1 MDNKRIKELMMG
13 FSQDQLKS
21 YLDKDILES
30 LLEWNSDEGVYTK
43 AKLIEMILTIKGV
56 STILKDKNFRKELL
70 KRFDPDLFEQ
80 YKPLLPIEY
89 ADETDI
95 EKIIESIISQP
106 WKGSEITTIIFL
118 GHLGYKVEDIFD
130 NSKKDEKAISQLK
143 SYGKFYE
150 LLDYQYIIRQK
161 VLTKLNSDDDLVRL
175 LIHMPTGTG
184 KTKTA
189 MHIISNYFSYSLM
202 KKGLIL
208 WVAHTKELLDQAYET
223 FCNVWSYIGNGEANI
238 YRNYDNFDVSNE
250 MEFNGIMICSI
261 QKLIQMPQS
270 NADLYKILKQDLKL
284 IVYDEAHKAAAE
296 KSKMIIEDLMTRKG
310 GLLDRSLIGLSATPG
325 RTSLDSFD
333 NKLLSSMFGDC
344 LISID
349 TQLMN
354 EVNYSRSFALN
365 MEVPRDIIK
374 YFQDRKVLSKVTKE
388 ELSYDNDISEDDLN
402 RMKIVTNRN
411 GYEDFSEDSLKVI
424 AQSKNRN
431 LKILQKLFDLNNKN
445 IPTIVFACS
454 VKHAQLLS
462 AMLSVQGVK
471 NVCVFGNMPPNERK
485 AAIERFKNRDN
496 DCNIIIN
503 YEVLTTG
510 FDSTNIQCVFI
521 TRPTQSVVLYSQM
534 LGRGLRGPKMGGNE
548 TCLLIDVKD
557 NLTKYD
563 ENLAFSYFNN
573 YWGGR

>member
-1 MDNKRIKELMMG
+1 MDNKVIKKLMMG
-13 FSQDQLKS
+13 FSQEQLKG
-21 YLDKDILES
+21 YLDRDILES

-43 AKLIEMILTIKGV
+43 TKLIEMILTIKGV
-56 STILKDKNFRKELL
+56 STLLKDKNFRRELL
-70 KRFDPDLFEQ
+70 KRFDTNLIEEYRCFFQDEIKGKDDL
-80 YKPLLPIEY
+80 
-89 ADETDI
+89 
-95 EKIIESIISQP
+95 EKIIEMIISHP
-106 WKGSEITTIIFL
+106 WKESDIVTEIFL
-118 GHLGYKVEDIFD
+118 GHIGYKPEDIFD
-130 NSKKDEKAISQLK
+130 NSKKEEKAISQLH

-161 VLTKLNSDDDLVRL
+161 VLTKLNSDEDLVRL

-189 MHIISNYFSYSLM
+189 MHIISNYYSYSLN

-208 WVAHTKELLDQAYET
+208 WIAHTKELLDQAYET
-223 FCNVWSYIGNGEANI
+223 FCNVWSYIGNGETNI
-238 YRNYDNFDVSNE
+238 YRNYDIFDVSNE
-250 MEFNGIMICSI
+250 TEFNGIMICSI
-261 QKLIQMPQS
+261 QKLTMIFQS
-270 NADLYKILKQDLKL
+270 NKDLYNTIKRDLKL

-296 KSKMIIEDLMTRKG
+296 KSKITIEDLMTRKD

-349 TQLMN
+349 TKLMN
-354 EVNYSRSFALN
+354 EVNYSRSYAIN
-365 MEVPRDIIK
+365 MEVPKDIIK
-374 YFQDRKVLSKVTKE
+374 YFQDRKVLSNVMKE
-388 ELSYDNDISEDDLN
+388 EITYNNDISADD
-402 RMKIVTNRN
+402 MKKMRIVTNRN
-411 GYEDFSEDSLKVI
+411 GYDDFSEESLKVI
-424 AQSKNRN
+424 AHSKNRN
-431 LKILQKLFDLNNKN
+431 LKILQKLYDLNNKD

-471 NVCVFGNMPPNERK
+471 NVCVFGNMPANERK
-485 AAIERFKNRDN
+485 ASIEKFKNKDD

-510 FDSTNIQCVFI
+510 FDSTNIECVFI

-548 TCLLIDVKD
+548 TCLLIDIKD
-557 NLTKYD
+557 NLTKYN
-563 ENLAFSYFNN
+563 EHLAFSYFNN

>member
-1 MDNKRIKELMMG
+1 
-13 FSQDQLKS
+13 
-21 YLDKDILES
+21 
-30 LLEWNSDEGVYTK
+30 
-43 AKLIEMILTIKGV
+43 MILTIKGV
-56 STILKDKNFRKELL
+56 SILLKEKNFRKELL
-70 KRFDPDLFEQ
+70 KRFDPNLIDEYRCLFQVKIKNNEDVEN
-80 YKPLLPIEY
+80 LIEM
-89 ADETDI
+89 
-95 EKIIESIISQP
+95 IISHP
-106 WKGSEITTIIFL
+106 WKESDIITETFL

-130 NSKKDEKAISQLK
+130 NSKKEEKAISQLQ

-189 MHIISNYFSYSLM
+189 MHIISNYYSYSLN
-202 KKGLIL
+202 KKGLVL

-223 FCNVWSYIGNGEANI
+223 FCNVWSYIGNGETNI
-238 YRNYDNFDVSNE
+238 YRNYDTFDVNNE
-250 MEFNGIMICSI
+250 TELNGIMICSI
-261 QKLIQMPQS
+261 QKLALMFQS
-270 NADLYKILKQDLKL
+270 NKNLYNTIKRDLKL

-296 KSKMIIEDLMTRKG
+296 KSRMVIEDLMTRKNK
-310 GLLDRSLIGLSATPG
+310 LLDRSLIGLSATPG

-349 TQLMN
+349 TKLMN
-354 EVNYSRSFALN
+354 EVNYSRSYALN
-365 MEVPRDIIK
+365 MEAPKDIIR
-374 YFQDRKVLSKVTKE
+374 YFQDRKVLSNVSKE
-388 ELSYDNDISEDDLN
+388 ELTYDNDISVDD
-402 RMKIVTNRN
+402 MKKMIIVTNRN
-411 GYEDFSEDSLKVI
+411 GYDDFSEESLKVI
-424 AQSKNRN
+424 AQSRNRN
-431 LKILQKLFDLNNKN
+431 LKILQKLYDLNNKN

-462 AMLSVQGVK
+462 AMLSVQGIK
-471 NVCVFGNMPPNERK
+471 NVCIFGNMPANERK
-485 AAIERFKNRDN
+485 TAIEKFKNRD
-496 DCNIIIN
+496 DECNIIIN

-510 FDSTNIQCVFI
+510 FDSTNIECVFI
-521 TRPTQSVVLYSQM
+521 TRPTQSIVLYSQM

-548 TCLLIDVKD
+548 TCLLIDIKD
-557 NLTKYD
+557 NLSKYD

>member
-1 MDNKRIKELMMG
+1 MDNKVIKKLMMG
-13 FSQDQLKS
+13 FSQEQLKS

-43 AKLIEMILTIKGV
+43 TKLIEMILTIKGV
-56 STILKDKNFRKELL
+56 STLLKDKNFRRELL
-70 KRFDPDLFEQ
+70 KRFDTNL
-80 YKPLLPIEY
+80 IEEY
-89 ADETDI
+89 RYFFQDKIKDNDNP
-95 EKIIESIISQP
+95 EKIIEMIISHP
-106 WKGSEITTIIFL
+106 WKESDMVTEIFL
-118 GHLGYKVEDIFD
+118 GHLGYKIEDIFD
-130 NSKKDEKAISQLK
+130 NSKKEEKDISQLH

-161 VLTKLNSDDDLVRL
+161 VLTKLNSDEDLVRL

-189 MHIISNYFSYSLM
+189 MHIISNYYSYSLN

-208 WVAHTKELLDQAYET
+208 WIAHTKELLDQAYET
-223 FCNVWSYIGNGEANI
+223 FCNVWSYIGNGETNI
-238 YRNYDNFDVSNE
+238 YRNYDIFDVSNE
-250 MEFNGIMICSI
+250 TEFNGIMICSI
-261 QKLIQMPQS
+261 QKLTMMFQS
-270 NADLYKILKQDLKL
+270 NKDLYNTIKRDLKL

-296 KSKMIIEDLMTRKG
+296 KSKNTIEDLMTRKD

-349 TQLMN
+349 TKLMN
-354 EVNYSRSFALN
+354 EVNYSRSYAIN
-365 MEVPRDIIK
+365 MDVPKDIIK
-374 YFQDRKVLSKVTKE
+374 YFQDRKVLSNVMKE
-388 ELSYDNDISEDDLN
+388 EITYDNDISDYDMKK
-402 RMKIVTNRN
+402 MKIVTNRN
-411 GYEDFSEDSLKVI
+411 GYDDFSEESLKVI
-424 AQSKNRN
+424 AHSKNRN
-431 LKILQKLFDLNNKN
+431 LKILQKLYDLNNKN

-471 NVCVFGNMPPNERK
+471 NVCVFGNMPVNERK
-485 AAIERFKNRDN
+485 AAIEKFKNRDD

-510 FDSTNIQCVFI
+510 FDSTNIECVFI

-534 LGRGLRGPKMGGNE
+534 LGRGLRGPKMGGSE
-548 TCLLIDVKD
+548 TCLLIDIKD
-557 NLTKYD
+557 NLTKYN
-563 ENLAFSYFNN
+563 EHLAFSYFNN

>member
-1 MDNKRIKELMMG
+1 MNNKIIKKLMMG
-13 FSQDQLKS
+13 FSQEQLKN

-30 LLEWNSDEGVYTK
+30 LLEWNSDEGAYTK
-43 AKLIEMILTIKGV
+43 SKLIEMILTIKGK
-56 STILKDKNFRKELL
+56 STILKDKNFRRELL
-70 KRFDPDLFEQ
+70 KRFDLDLIEK
-80 YKPLLPIEY
+80 YKYILKDKLE
-89 ADETDI
+89 DETNI
-95 EKIIESIISQP
+95 EELIEVIVSQP
-106 WKGSEITTIIFL
+106 WKEDDMVTGIFL
-118 GHLGYKVEDIFD
+118 GHLGYKIEDIFD
-130 NSKKDEKAISQLK
+130 NSKKEEKSINQLK

-161 VLTKLNSDDDLVRL
+161 VLTKLNSDEDLVRL

-189 MHIISNYFSYSLM
+189 MHIISNYYSYSL
-202 KKGLIL
+202 KKQGLIL
-208 WVAHTKELLDQAYET
+208 WIAHTKELLDQAYET
-223 FCNVWSYIGNGEANI
+223 FCNVWSYIGNGEANV
-238 YRNYDNFDVSNE
+238 YRNYDTFDVSNE
-250 MEFNGIMICSI
+250 TEFNGVMICSI

-270 NADLYKILKQDLKL
+270 NEKLYNIIKRNLKL
-284 IVYDEAHKAAAE
+284 IVYDEAHKASAE
-296 KSKMIIEDLMTRKG
+296 KSKMIIEDLMTRKD

-344 LISID
+344 LITID
-349 TQLMN
+349 TKLMN
-354 EVNYSRSFALN
+354 EVNYSRSYALN
-365 MEVPRDIIK
+365 MEVPKDIIR
-374 YFQDRKVLSKVTKE
+374 YFQDRKVLSKVLKE
-388 ELSYDNDISEDDLN
+388 ELTYENDISNDDMN
-402 RMKIVTNRN
+402 KMRIITNRN
-411 GYEDFSEDSLKVI
+411 GYDDFSEDSLKVI
-424 AQSKNRN
+424 ARSKNRN
-431 LKILQKLFDLNNKN
+431 LKILQKLYDLNNKN

-471 NVCVFGNMPPNERK
+471 NVCVFGSMPTNERK
-485 AAIERFKNRDN
+485 AAIEKFKNRDD

-534 LGRGLRGPKMGGNE
+534 LGRGLRGPQMGGND
-548 TCLLIDVKD
+548 TCLLVDIKD
-557 NLTKYD
+557 NLTKYN

-573 YWGGR
+573 YWGGK

>member
-1 MDNKRIKELMMG
+1 MGNKVIKGLMMG
-13 FSQDQLKS
+13 FSQEQLKS

-43 AKLIEMILTIKGV
+43 TKLIEMILTIKGI
-56 STILKDKNFRKELL
+56 SILLKEKNFRKELL
-70 KRFDPDLFEQ
+70 KRFDPNLIDEYRCLFQVKIKNNEDVEN
-80 YKPLLPIEY
+80 LIEM
-89 ADETDI
+89 
-95 EKIIESIISQP
+95 IISHP
-106 WKGSEITTIIFL
+106 WKESDIITETFL

-130 NSKKDEKAISQLK
+130 NLKKEEKAISQLQ

-189 MHIISNYFSYSLM
+189 MHIISNYYSYSLN
-202 KKGLIL
+202 KKGLVL

-223 FCNVWSYIGNGEANI
+223 FCNVWSYIGNGETNI
-238 YRNYDNFDVSNE
+238 YRNYDTFDVNNE
-250 MEFNGIMICSI
+250 TELNGIMICSI
-261 QKLIQMPQS
+261 QKLALMFQS
-270 NADLYKILKQDLKL
+270 NKNLYNTIKRDLKL

-296 KSKMIIEDLMTRKG
+296 KSRMVIEDLMTRKNK
-310 GLLDRSLIGLSATPG
+310 LLDRSLIGLSATPG

-349 TQLMN
+349 TKLMT
-354 EVNYSRSFALN
+354 EVNYSRSYALN
-365 MEVPRDIIK
+365 MEAPKDIIR
-374 YFQDRKVLSKVTKE
+374 YFQDRKVLSNVSKE
-388 ELSYDNDISEDDLN
+388 ELTYDNDISVDDMKK
-402 RMKIVTNRN
+402 MKIVTNRN
-411 GYEDFSEDSLKVI
+411 GYDDFSEESLKVI
-424 AQSKNRN
+424 AQSRNRN
-431 LKILQKLFDLNNKN
+431 LKILQKLYDLNNKN

-462 AMLSVQGVK
+462 AMLSVQGIK
-471 NVCVFGNMPPNERK
+471 NVCIFGNMPANERK
-485 AAIERFKNRDN
+485 TAIEKFKNRD
-496 DCNIIIN
+496 DECNIIIN

-510 FDSTNIQCVFI
+510 FDSTNIECVFI
-521 TRPTQSVVLYSQM
+521 TRPTQSIVLYSQM

-548 TCLLIDVKD
+548 TCLLIDIKD
-557 NLTKYD
+557 NLSKYD

>member
-1 MDNKRIKELMMG
+1 MGNKVIKGLMMG
-13 FSQDQLKS
+13 FSQEQLKS

-43 AKLIEMILTIKGV
+43 TKLIEMILTIKGV
-56 STILKDKNFRKELL
+56 SILLKEKSFRKELL
-70 KRFDPDLFEQ
+70 KRFDPNLIDEYRCLFQVKIKNNEDVEN
-80 YKPLLPIEY
+80 LIEM
-89 ADETDI
+89 
-95 EKIIESIISQP
+95 IISHP
-106 WKGSEITTIIFL
+106 WKESDIITETFL

-130 NSKKDEKAISQLK
+130 NSRKEEKAISQLQ

-161 VLTKLNSDDDLVRL
+161 VLTKLNSDDDLVRM

-189 MHIISNYFSYSLM
+189 MHIISNYYSYSLN
-202 KKGLIL
+202 KKGLVL

-223 FCNVWSYIGNGEANI
+223 FCNVWSYIGNGETNI
-238 YRNYDNFDVSNE
+238 YRNYDTFDVNNE
-250 MEFNGIMICSI
+250 TELNGIMICSI
-261 QKLIQMPQS
+261 QKLALMFQS
-270 NADLYKILKQDLKL
+270 NKNLYNTIKRDLKL

-296 KSKMIIEDLMTRKG
+296 KSRMVIEDLMTRKNK
-310 GLLDRSLIGLSATPG
+310 LLDRSLIGLSATPG

-349 TQLMN
+349 TKLMN
-354 EVNYSRSFALN
+354 EVNYSRSYALN
-365 MEVPRDIIK
+365 MEAPKDIIR
-374 YFQDRKVLSKVTKE
+374 YFQDRKVLSNVSKE
-388 ELSYDNDISEDDLN
+388 ELTYDNDISVDDMKK
-402 RMKIVTNRN
+402 MKIVTNRN
-411 GYEDFSEDSLKVI
+411 GYDDFSEESLKVI
-424 AQSKNRN
+424 AQSRNRN
-431 LKILQKLFDLNNKN
+431 LKILQKLYDLNNKN

-462 AMLSVQGVK
+462 AMLSVQGIK
-471 NVCVFGNMPPNERK
+471 NVCIFGNMPANERK
-485 AAIERFKNRDN
+485 TAIEKFKNRD
-496 DCNIIIN
+496 DECNIIIN

-510 FDSTNIQCVFI
+510 FDSTNIECVFI
-521 TRPTQSVVLYSQM
+521 TRPTQSIVLYSQM

-548 TCLLIDVKD
+548 TCLLIDIKD
-557 NLTKYD
+557 NLSKYD

>member
-445 IPTIVFACS
+445 ISTIVFACS

>member
-1 MDNKRIKELMMG
+1 MGNKRIKELMMG

-80 YKPLLPIEY
+80 YKTILPIEY
-89 ADETDI
+89 ADETDV

-106 WKGSEITTIIFL
+106 WKGSEITTIVFL

-130 NSKKDEKAISQLK
+130 ISKKDEKAISQLK

-388 ELSYDNDISEDDLN
+388 ELTYDNDISEDDLN

-471 NVCVFGNMPPNERK
+471 SVCVFGNMPPNERK